1 MRFLGPKSY
10 RCHWMWQTLTWTLWL
25 LLYHNNGW
33 EHKLNETS
41 TPIVNLFSKPWSPSF
56 VHLPSFQKQWIAF
69 MIVHTSRR
77 RKTTITK
84 KIYIYSL
91 CIAIYADVLNKTPFY
106 THVNSYVV
114 PYVGSHLEWEA
125 PKSMQ
130 LILHESKS
138 TTLWTQP

>member
-1 MRFLGPKSY
+1 
-10 RCHWMWQTLTWTLWL
+10 
-25 LLYHNNGW
+25 
-33 EHKLNETS
+33 
-41 TPIVNLFSKPWSPSF
+41 
-56 VHLPSFQKQWIAF
+56 

-84 KIYIYSL
+84 KKSSL
-91 CIAIYADVLNKTPFY
+91 CIAIYADVLNNTPFY